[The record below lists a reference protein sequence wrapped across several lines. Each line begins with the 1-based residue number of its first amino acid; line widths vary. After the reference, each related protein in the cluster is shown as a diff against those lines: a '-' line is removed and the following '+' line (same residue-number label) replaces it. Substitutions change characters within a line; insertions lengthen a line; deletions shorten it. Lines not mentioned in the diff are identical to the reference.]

1 MCVRCFVNQVL
12 HPTRKCQHQLMSGC
26 SRTPMIPYVHAS
38 TGSAHEQTEI
48 FHREQLNEGP
58 VGGLS
63 CSRCTQSHDFWV
75 PTALQV
81 PSPIFPASLDS
92 PSRDHPTPRPH
103 QQHTQS
109 PTHRHDSAAPGADSA
124 EPAEPAEP
132 DTSRPGGSVIC
143 PPFRI
148 RSSGTTDHDS
158 VVDVMQPLPLLLR
171 VTASVP

>member
-12 HPTRKCQHQLMSGC
+12 HPARKCQHQLMSGC

-58 VGGLS
+58 VRD
-63 CSRCTQSHDFWV
+63 CRVPDAPSRMISGV

-92 PSRDHPTPRPH
+92 PSQDHPTPRPR

-124 EPAEPAEP
+124 EPAEPAET

-158 VVDVMQPLPLLLR
+158 VVDVMQPLPLILR